1 MCVSY
6 WCMLRLTFT
15 TNKSVQEK
23 EKVNMLHKAENLY
36 FNVTFKKRPKR
47 IGQKN
52 VISYGFEAMQSK
64 VAPEAVQKTS
74 TVATI

>member
-1 MCVSY
+1 
-6 WCMLRLTFT
+6 MLRLTFT

-52 VISYGFEAMQSK
+52 IISYGFEAMQSK
-64 VAPEAVQKTS
+64 VTPEAVQKTS